1 MTRLYSIIVLV
12 GLLGGILYGA
22 KYYYSFT
29 QAKIEQLVSEK
40 NILEKAV
47 ETNESTIA
55 FLRGDIE
62 RQQQLSNDLQ
72 EKLRRA
78 EIGIDQLRETLL
90 NHNLTRL
97 ALEKPGL
104 IEKRI
109 NDGTKNIFD
118 QIESDSGG
126 NPSSS
131 N

>member
-1 MTRLYSIIVLV
+1 MTRLYSIIILV

>member
-1 MTRLYSIIVLV
+1 MTKLYSIIILV